1 MITSSLIIAGI
12 IVILAIAT
20 IIGLMSRYRR
30 CASDEIL
37 VVFGKAGKK
46 TQTNPTTGKK
56 MITIIHAMVF
66 TG

>member
-12 IVILAIAT
+12 IVILAIVT

-46 TQTNPTTGKK
+46 IQTNPATGKK
-56 MITIIHAMVF
+56 
-66 TG
+66 